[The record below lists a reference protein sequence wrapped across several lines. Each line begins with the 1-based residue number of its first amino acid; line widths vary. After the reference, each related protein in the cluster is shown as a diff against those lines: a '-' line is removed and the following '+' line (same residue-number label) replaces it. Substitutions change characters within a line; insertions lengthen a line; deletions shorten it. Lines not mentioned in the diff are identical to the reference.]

1 MALIQLLV
9 GRWYLLKHI
18 KKRAKLHQGFFERR
32 FKKVQLTVITTYI
45 SPPSLARE
53 KTVFFNNKIEL
64 LNAAANAV
72 EKNVIMLD
80 FSSACN
86 YFTRTYVGML
96 LPNKNLKFC

>member
-1 MALIQLLV
+1 MIPPQ
-9 GRWYLLKHI
+9 HI

-64 LNAAANAV
+64 LNAAADSIAIETKERDHAGFFKCLQLLN
-72 EKNVIMLD
+72 
-80 FSSACN
+80 
-86 YFTRTYVGML
+86 TYVHM
-96 LPNKNLKFC
+96 